1 MSGQLAVENYACAL
15 TNVYTFG
22 PTFRAEVSN
31 TTRHLSEFWMIEP
44 EICFAGLDELFLLI
58 EGYIKF
64 CIDYCFININD
75 DMDYFGTIYKLG
87 IKQKKKEKKN
97 VEGFDDLIAYLK
109 NIQETPFK
117 KMSYTDAIEFLSNEV
132 KEKKVEFVN
141 PVEWGIDLNSEHERY
156 ICEKHIKGPVFI
168 YNYPKGIKAFYMK
181 RNDDGKTV

>member
-1 MSGQLAVENYACAL
+1 M

-44 EICFAGLDELFLLI
+44 ELCFAGLEELFTLI

-64 CIDYCFININD
+64 SIEYCFENIKD
-75 DMDYFGTIYKLG
+75 DMDYLGTLYKTG

-97 VEGFDDLIAYLK
+97 IDGFEDLIEYLK
-109 NIQETPFK
+109 KIVATPFK
-117 KMSYTDAIEFLSNEV
+117 RMTYTDAIELLQKEV
-132 KEKKVEFVN
+132 AEKKVEFVN
-141 PVEWGIDLNSEHERY
+141 PVSWGIDLNSEHERY
-156 ICEKHIKGPVFI
+156 ICEQHIKGPVFL
-168 YNYPKGIKAFYMK
+168 YNYPKEIKAFYMK